1 MRQEDW
7 ERSRDEWERRLAH
20 AATHVDADCPYVLDG
35 RDYKPKWIPMV
46 MLTRDEV
53 AHALTSVA
61 RWRGRTIDEVAQ
73 TAGVPVGR
81 AERLASEG
89 RGRIDDL
96 LALCSE
102 LKIVVTRV
110 PHPVVLAGGKGD
122 DDEDV

>member
-53 AHALTSVA
+53 ARTLTSVA
-61 RWRGRTIDEVAQ
+61 RWRGRTIDEVACA
-73 TAGVPVGR
+73 AGVPVGR

-96 LALCSE
+96 LALCNE

-122 DDEDV
+122 DGEDV